1 MTYNDLI
8 DYNKKY
14 LKYKDKYL
22 KLKKLERNIIMKGGA
37 QEKKTLTLF
46 KADWCG
52 HCKRFKNTWDELKND
67 NKDIN
72 FVTYDS
78 ERNKDKI
85 IKYGIKGFPTIIL
98 LVDNKA
104 IEYVGE
110 RNKDNIQNFIEQY

>member
-22 KLKKLERNIIMKGGA
+22 KLKKLEQNIIMKGGS

-52 HCKRFKNTWDELKND
+52 HCKSFKNTWDQLKND

-110 RNKDNIQNFIEQY
+110 RNKNNIQNFIEQY